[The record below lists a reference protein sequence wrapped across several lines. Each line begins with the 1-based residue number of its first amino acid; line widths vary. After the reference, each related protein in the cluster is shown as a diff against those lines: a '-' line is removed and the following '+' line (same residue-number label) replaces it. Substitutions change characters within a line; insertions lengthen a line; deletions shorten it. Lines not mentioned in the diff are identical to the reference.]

1 MMRWLTQDALMVC
14 DHQSGFV
21 GIVPSQVLVRID
33 GRQVLVEPDPV
44 GKPIAG
50 CPMVAPGIKPCT
62 STLAVAK
69 GYSTLVRID
78 GRAVCL
84 DTVSGYTDGTPP
96 GTYKYTV
103 RMPGQALVD
112 AGA

>member
-1 MMRWLTQDALMVC
+1 MRWLTEDVLMCC
-14 DHQSGFV
+14 DHQSGL
-21 GIVPSQVLVRID
+21 IKVPPTQNLVRVNGRRVLVK
-33 GRQVLVEPDPV
+33 PDPV
-44 GKPIAG
+44 GKGVVG

-69 GYSTLVRID
+69 GYSSFITID

-96 GTYKYTV
+96 GTYKYSV
-103 RMPGQALVD
+103 RIPGQTLVE